1 MLLFCYPPDSFEQVL
16 SSFEINIEKFKSIIR
31 TIQMAN
37 YKDFITLLQNH
48 RILIVTLVGINISN
62 ELINMLVG

>member
-1 MLLFCYPPDSFEQVL
+1 
-16 SSFEINIEKFKSIIR
+16 
-31 TIQMAN
+31 MAN